1 MKTATN
7 FHHKVLRGILRLSPR
22 SPIAPLYFLL
32 GQLPFE
38 ASAHI
43 DILILFLNIWQNP
56 HTTVHKIV
64 KYLLMMTDNSSL
76 TWSAHLRIICQL
88 YKLPD
93 PLVLLSSPAWPSE
106 RWKSLVKISVTAH
119 YESAW
124 RSRAANNSRLGLLNV
139 QTIGLSGR
147 PHPVLSNILTTQEV
161 MKSRIHIKMLAG
173 DYPCQA
179 FPIWGQYSMPSLSVI
194 LSHPP
199 TTHRGHDPSVNQV
212 QSHVRYQGQ
221 SYPRHAQ

>member
-1 MKTATN
+1 
-7 FHHKVLRGILRLSPR
+7 
-22 SPIAPLYFLL
+22 
-32 GQLPFE
+32 
-38 ASAHI
+38 
-43 DILILFLNIWQNP
+43 
-56 HTTVHKIV
+56 
-64 KYLLMMTDNSSL
+64 MMTDNSSL

-179 FPIWGQYSMPSLSVI
+179 FLYGDSTACRLCQLYSPTHPAPTEDMTHLLTRCRATSDTRARVIPDMLNDYHSISPLVLSWITHPTQFWLSLY
-194 LSHPP
+194 LTPHHL
-199 TTHRGHDPSVNQV
+199 TY
-212 QSHVRYQGQ
+212 QSLPVSLQITLHYLLFWHNVEISAFQFIKTG
-221 SYPRHAQ
+221 